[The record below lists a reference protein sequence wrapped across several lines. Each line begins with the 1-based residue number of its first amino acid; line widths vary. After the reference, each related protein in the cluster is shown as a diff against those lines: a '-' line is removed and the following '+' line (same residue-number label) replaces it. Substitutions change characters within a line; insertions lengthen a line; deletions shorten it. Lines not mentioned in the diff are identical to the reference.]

1 MAMELFFEWL
11 NDYLIEQRTLV
22 FTIEEFNCLELKPD
36 ELYLLLDELLLFLS
50 LLSVPWFPAIY
61 YIVAFLVNS

>member
-1 MAMELFFEWL
+1 MAIELFFEWL

-22 FTIEEFNCLELKPD
+22 FTIEEFNCLELKPE

-50 LLSVPWFPAIY
+50 LLSVPWLPAIY